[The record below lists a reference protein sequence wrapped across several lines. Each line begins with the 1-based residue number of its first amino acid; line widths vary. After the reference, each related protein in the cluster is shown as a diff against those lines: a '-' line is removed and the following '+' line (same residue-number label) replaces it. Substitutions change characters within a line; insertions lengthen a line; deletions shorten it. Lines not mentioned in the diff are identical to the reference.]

1 MKKFGVLS
9 GIGEL
14 YLSDLGKDGEV
25 KVKVSR
31 STNSYMIVSIPIL
44 RLEKSVGY
52 SEDERSRFMEYV
64 TANAHAMLREV
75 ICK

>member
-14 YLSDLGKDGEV
+14 CLSDLGKDGEV

-31 STNSYMIVSIPIL
+31 STNSYMIASIPI
-44 RLEKSVGY
+44 
-52 SEDERSRFMEYV
+52 F
-64 TANAHAMLREV
+64 TLREE
-75 ICK
+75 CRLFRGRA

>member
-25 KVKVSR
+25 KVKVSQ

>member
-14 YLSDLGKDGEV
+14 CLSDLGEDGEV

-31 STNSYMIVSIPIL
+31 STNSYMIASIPIL

-52 SEDERSRFMEYV
+52 SEDERSRFTEYV
-64 TANAHAMLREV
+64 TSNAHAMLREV
-75 ICK
+75 VCV

>member
-52 SEDERSRFMEYV
+52 SEDERSRFMDYV
-64 TANAHAMLREV
+64 TSNAHVMLREV
-75 ICK
+75 VCE

>member
-14 YLSDLGKDGEV
+14 CLSDLGKDGEV

-31 STNSYMIVSIPIL
+31 TNSYMIASIPIL

-64 TANAHAMLREV
+64 TSNAHAMLREV
-75 ICK
+75 ICE